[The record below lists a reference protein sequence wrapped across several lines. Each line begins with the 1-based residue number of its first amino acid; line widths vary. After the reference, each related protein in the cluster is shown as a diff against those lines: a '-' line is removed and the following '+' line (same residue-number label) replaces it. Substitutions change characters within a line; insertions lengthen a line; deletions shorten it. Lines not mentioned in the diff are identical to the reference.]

1 MTAVRA
7 AALWPASRS
16 SASFNVAHQTG
27 QHEREEVEIVEVMVA
42 ELWP

>member
-1 MTAVRA
+1 MAVRVA
-7 AALWPASRS
+7 VFWPASCS
-16 SASFNVAHQTG
+16 SASQNVAHQTG